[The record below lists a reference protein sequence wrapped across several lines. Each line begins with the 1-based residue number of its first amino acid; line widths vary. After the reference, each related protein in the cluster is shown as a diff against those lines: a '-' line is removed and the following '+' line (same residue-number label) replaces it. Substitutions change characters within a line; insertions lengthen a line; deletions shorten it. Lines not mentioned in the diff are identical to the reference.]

1 MKFHR
6 LIEWWDGKN
15 LMHVSA
21 TDEHSRE
28 AAFKEALE
36 GAIESGWYPPKWWDI
51 SRWYEG
57 FGGTGLPRSAKPHA
71 PRCVVHD
78 TKQAHDSLCRRHL
91 HGGDRD
97 CWLCHPAPV
106 SHGVH
111 VTRDDGVALALVLGL
126 IAFAVVV
133 AWLLPEIL
141 G

>member
-57 FGGTGLPRSAKPHA
+57 FWWHWTAEEREAARSA
-71 PRCVVHD
+71 V
-78 TKQAHDSLCRRHL
+78 RR
-91 HGGDRD
+91 
-97 CWLCHPAPV
+97 
-106 SHGVH
+106 S
-111 VTRDDGVALALVLGL
+111 
-126 IAFAVVV
+126 
-133 AWLLPEIL
+133 
-141 G
+141 